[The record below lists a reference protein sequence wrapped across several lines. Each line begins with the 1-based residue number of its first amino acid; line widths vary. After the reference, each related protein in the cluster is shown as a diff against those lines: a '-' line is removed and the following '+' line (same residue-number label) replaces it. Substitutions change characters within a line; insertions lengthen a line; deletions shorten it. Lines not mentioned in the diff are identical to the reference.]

1 MATLKIAAL
10 MVLLYGIIKDSWAS
24 IFFAMILWEIGGGFV
39 LTSLFYLTNR
49 SGNTIGKEEAKTIMV
64 HD

>member
-49 SGNTIGKEEAKTIMV
+49 SGEHHREGGSEDNHGS
-64 HD
+64 

>member
-10 MVLLYGIIKDSWAS
+10 MVLLYGIIKDSWAA

-49 SGNTIGKEEAKTIMV
+49 SGEHRNNHHNEDDHGS
-64 HD
+64 